1 MTRRPLGVF
10 VSSLSMLFI
19 LGCSLDYN
27 SAMNCL
33 SHGDCFSNEQCRFDQ
48 DGEGQCVSLESHASV
63 DATSQSLSDATP
75 EQVGELGLISAAAD
89 MGSVPTDM
97 GSVPTDM
104 GSVPTDMGVVQL
116 DASTSGSE
124 MEMAAL
130 PDLVCPPSEGLANAR
145 FECEYLETEQRRD
158 YCQYFVNEGS
168 CESFCSSIDLFTCS
182 TVSDCCWNNNTESSC
197 ALGQI
202 DAWSCTMSYES
213 VICRCFETAR

>member
-1 MTRRPLGVF
+1 VTRRRLGVF

-33 SHGDCFSNEQCRFDQ
+33 SHGDCFRNEECRFDE
-48 DGEGQCVSLESHASV
+48 DGKGQCVSLESHASV
-63 DATSQSLSDATP
+63 DATSQPLSDATP
-75 EQVGELGLISAAAD
+75 EQAGELGLISAAAD

-104 GSVPTDMGVVQL
+104 GSVQL

-124 MEMAAL
+124 MAMAAL
-130 PDLVCPPSEGLANAR
+130 PDLVCPPSEGVANAR
-145 FECEYLETEQRRD
+145 LECEYSETEQRRD
-158 YCQYFVNEGS
+158 YCQYFVTEDS
-168 CESFCSSIDLFTCS
+168 CESFCSSIGLFTCS
-182 TVSDCCWNNNTESSC
+182 TVSDCCWNNDTLSSC
-197 ALGQI
+197 APGQTN
-202 DAWSCTMSYES
+202 AWSCTMSYES